1 MYDSDN
7 YTDYCLKSSI
17 VYFIPSESRLESY
30 QSNIYD
36 LVRNSNFRNVCN
48 EFYDKCKEDTNEN
61 RSWKNLILPTS

>member
-1 MYDSDN
+1 MYDSDS
-7 YTDYCLKSSI
+7 YTDYCLRSSI
-17 VYFIPSESRLESY
+17 SSESRLESY